1 MTNANTFPAL
11 LQAFFTDRLLLQ
23 RMVSDHTIA
32 SYRDSFRLF
41 LNFAASRLNKIPS
54 KLTFQDLDTSFIT
67 DFLEYIEKERGNSA
81 RTRNVRLAAIHS
93 FFRYVSFCE
102 PTCIDLCCRILAI
115 PSKRYERRPIVFLVK
130 SEIEALLCAPDTTT
144 CIGRRD
150 HAFLL
155 LASQTGMR
163 VSELTKLR
171 CKDVTLKTGAHV
183 KCFGKGRKQR
193 CTPLRKETI
202 TVLKA
207 WLRERNGSP
216 EDPVFP
222 TIRGNTMSRD
232 AIERLVTKH
241 HKTAAQQCPSLKQKK
256 SISPHVLRHSAA
268 MALLHAGVDRTVIAL
283 WLGHESVE
291 TTQIYI
297 HADMQLKEKAL
308 SHTTPFKANPGRF
321 QPDDE
326 LMMFLDSL

>member
-1 MTNANTFPAL
+1 MTNSNTFPAL

-23 RMVSDHTIA
+23 RRVSDHTIA

-41 LNFAASRLNKIPS
+41 LNFAASRLSKTPS
-54 KLTFQDLDTSFIT
+54 KLTFQDLDTPFIT

-93 FFRYVSFCE
+93 FFRYVSLYE
-102 PTCIDLCCRILAI
+102 PTCVDLCCRILAI
-115 PSKRYERRPIVFLVK
+115 PSKRYERRPVVFLVK
-130 SEIEALLCAPDTTT
+130 EEIDALLCAPDTTKY
-144 CIGRRD
+144 IGRRD
-150 HAFLL
+150 HALLL

-163 VSELTKLR
+163 VSELIKLR
-171 CKDVTLKTGAHV
+171 CKDVALKTGAHV

-193 CTPLRKETI
+193 CTPLRKETV
-202 TVLKA
+202 TVLKS
-207 WLRERNGSP
+207 WLRERNGNP
-216 EDPVFP
+216 GDPAFP

-241 HKTAAQQCPSLKQKK
+241 YNKAAQNCPALKQKK

-268 MALLHAGVDRTVIAL
+268 MALLLAGVDLTVIAL
-283 WLGHESVE
+283 WLGHESKE

-297 HADMQLKEKAL
+297 HADMRMKEKAL
-308 SHTTPFKANPGRF
+308 SRTTPTKTNLRRF

-326 LMMFLDSL
+326 LLRFLESL